1 MAFPCNQFGGQEPGT
16 NDEILAFASSHGFP
30 DPTHT
35 EGFRMFAK
43 THVNGPLTVPVWSFL
58 KNSKVGKGHDIRWN
72 YAKFL
77 VGADGA
83 THQGLY
89 DLAYLRA
96 LPNMLVMAPK
106 DENELRHMLR
116 TAVEHPGPAAIRYPR
131 GQGLGVPLDPEIK
144 SLPIGR
150 AELLRDGDDAAIVA
164 LGTRVH
170 PALEASAALAARGI
184 HASVLNARFVAPL
197 DATAISELARRSRV
211 LVTVE
216 EHMGQAG
223 FGQRL
228 EHGDPDTYLAAFGL
242 DAAGIEAA
250 VAALLEGASS

>member
-1 MAFPCNQFGGQEPGT
+1 
-16 NDEILAFASSHGFP
+16 
-30 DPTHT
+30 
-35 EGFRMFAK
+35 
-43 THVNGPLTVPVWSFL
+43 
-58 KNSKVGKGHDIRWN
+58 
-72 YAKFL
+72 
-77 VGADGA
+77 
-83 THQGLY
+83 
-89 DLAYLRA
+89 
-96 LPNMLVMAPK
+96 
-106 DENELRHMLR
+106 MLR

-170 PALEASAALAARGI
+170 PALEAAAALAARGI

-223 FGQRL
+223 FGAAVLEALAEAGVQLPTRVL
-228 EHGDPDTYLAAFGL
+228 AVPDGVVEHGDPDTYLAAFGL